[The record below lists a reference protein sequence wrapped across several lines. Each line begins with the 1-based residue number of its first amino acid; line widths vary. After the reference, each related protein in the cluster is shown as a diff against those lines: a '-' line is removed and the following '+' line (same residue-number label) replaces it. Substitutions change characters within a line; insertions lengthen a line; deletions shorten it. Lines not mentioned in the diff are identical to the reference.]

1 MIICPSCQHEE
12 MYGTLFCSQ
21 CGTQLTYLNP
31 SPTKT
36 AVYAAEAQAGM
47 IKEVEEGKS
56 PEEPASAPLQE
67 ALVSLKIMEGGTTI
81 PLEDGLEFTLGRV
94 SGNQPILPDI
104 DLTPYQAYEGGVSR
118 LHATIKIDKQSVTV
132 TDLGSANGTRVNG
145 RKVAPHTQQ
154 SLHNEDVLT
163 LGKFKIQILIHL

>member
-36 AVYAAEAQAGM
+36 AVYTAEKQADVNKG
-47 IKEVEEGKS
+47 IEEEK
-56 PEEPASAPLQE
+56 PPQEPASKPMPGV
-67 ALVSLKIMEGGTTI
+67 LVSLRILDGGTII
-81 PLEDGLEFTLGRV
+81 PLEEGFEFTLGRV

-118 LHATIKIDKQSVTV
+118 LHATIKIDKQAVTV

-145 RKVAPHTQQ
+145 RKVTPHTQQ
-154 SLHNEDVLT
+154 SLHNEDILM
-163 LGKFKIQILIHL
+163 LGKFKIQVLIHV